1 MNYIVDENK
10 DEKRERPQGL
20 EGAGPEM
27 LSYLGGD
34 LWILEM
40 RSWPNI
46 PAWQKFFDTCKADAK
61 QVKRMIKECA
71 TMPEEVARVGYANAL
86 REAVPPIYIAAD

>member
-1 MNYIVDENK
+1 MNYIVDENR

-34 LWILEM
+34 LWIMEI

-46 PAWQKFFDTCKADAK
+46 PAWQKFFDTC
-61 QVKRMIKECA
+61 
-71 TMPEEVARVGYANAL
+71 
-86 REAVPPIYIAAD
+86 